1 MMVVLC
7 SFIIGIDK
15 ILAKILYAKDFYS
28 AWKFVP
34 WLTIAIVFGAMSGY
48 LGGFFSAVKDSK
60 VFAQS
65 SIAGAITNIFLN
77 LLFTPHIGALGA
89 AIATTVCYF
98 EVWMIRCWQSKK
110 YIKLKINWLRDG
122 MTYVLLIAQ
131 ATVLL
136 LIEQNYIVYLVEMMF
151 FALII
156 LLYTK
161 DIFSMIKK
169 GMKKRA

>member
-1 MMVVLC
+1 ML
-7 SFIIGIDK
+7 
-15 ILAKILYAKDFYS
+15 
-28 AWKFVP
+28 
-34 WLTIAIVFGAMSGY
+34 
-48 LGGFFSAVKDSK
+48 AVKK
-60 VFAQS
+60 
-65 SIAGAITNIFLN
+65 I
-77 LLFTPHIGALGA
+77 
-89 AIATTVCYF
+89 
-98 EVWMIRCWQSKK
+98 

>member
-1 MMVVLC
+1 
-7 SFIIGIDK
+7 
-15 ILAKILYAKDFYS
+15 
-28 AWKFVP
+28 
-34 WLTIAIVFGAMSGY
+34 
-48 LGGFFSAVKDSK
+48 
-60 VFAQS
+60 
-65 SIAGAITNIFLN
+65 
-77 LLFTPHIGALGA
+77 
-89 AIATTVCYF
+89 
-98 EVWMIRCWQSKK
+98 
-110 YIKLKINWLRDG
+110 